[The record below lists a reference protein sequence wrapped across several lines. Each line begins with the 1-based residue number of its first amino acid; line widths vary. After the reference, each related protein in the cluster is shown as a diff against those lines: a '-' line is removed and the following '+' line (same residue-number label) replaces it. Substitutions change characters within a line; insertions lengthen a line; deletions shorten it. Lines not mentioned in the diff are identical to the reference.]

1 MKVRRVITFT
11 MLVSFIFLSLS
22 GIMLF
27 FSPQGRGAYWN
38 DWRILGR
45 SKVQFTAVHTTFMVL
60 FLVGGIWH
68 IVLNWKPITNYLK
81 DRTKKVRFST
91 PEFSVALV
99 LCCVFFIG
107 ALVGFFPFK
116 QFLDFGEG
124 VKSYWER
131 TSGSPPWPHAE
142 LARLDRFC
150 RGMEDYERLEHQRLV
165 SIDCGEALA
174 ALRAAGM
181 EVEDESQQLIEI
193 ANANSTTPQALAE
206 IVVAVAKPRAPSI
219 DEATAVENQDPF
231 AMPYSGLGRMTLREY
246 ADKYNADL
254 DLALSI
260 LCGKG
265 IDLDPDKMLRG
276 EASRFN
282 TNPEG
287 IIQLLNEAAR
297 EMGS

>member
-1 MKVRRVITFT
+1 
-11 MLVSFIFLSLS
+11 MLASFVFLSLS

-27 FSPQGRGAYWN
+27 FSPQGRVAYWS
-38 DWRILGR
+38 DWRMLGL

-91 PEFSVALV
+91 PEFSIALV

-124 VKSYWER
+124 IKSYWER

-165 SIDCGEALA
+165 SIDCAEALT
-174 ALRAAGM
+174 ALRAAGI
-181 EVEDESQQLIEI
+181 EVEDESEQLIDI
-193 ANANSTTPQALAE
+193 ANANSTTPQALAA
-206 IVVAVAKPRAPSI
+206 IVLTVAKPRPALS
-219 DEATAVENQDPF
+219 DEADARDDEGPF
-231 AMPYSGLGRMTLREY
+231 VLPYSGLGRMTLREY
-246 ADKYNADL
+246 ADKYDADL
-254 DLALSI
+254 ELAHSI
-260 LCGKG
+260 LRDKG
-265 IDLDPDKMLRG
+265 LDLDPDKALRG
-276 EASRFN
+276 EANRFD
-282 TNPEG
+282 TSPDG
-287 IIQLLNEAAR
+287 IILLLNEAAR